1 MSVSQAFR
9 VSYSLL
15 GGNCFLA
22 SLSVQ
27 HAPCRVRACCVPLQ
41 KDLFTD
47 KTGEYWGKFG
57 AVQDDIQQAYS
68 GNAAATVDQ
77 ASMGSFRG

>member
-1 MSVSQAFR
+1 V
-9 VSYSLL
+9 
-15 GGNCFLA
+15 
-22 SLSVQ
+22 
-27 HAPCRVRACCVPLQ
+27 CCCCPLQ

-68 GNAAATVDQ
+68 GNDAAAVEQ
-77 ASMGSFRG
+77 ASMGSWG